1 MLDKKLENKHNPS
14 ILFLATYWN
23 LSLINGN
30 LEKKK
35 SSKSGE
41 FWPFSPWKIL
51 CIGRNHIFSGRNLA
65 KFRQKGKK
73 KKEKKNSA
81 LHARDVD

>member
-30 LEKKK
+30 LEKNKN
-35 SSKSGE
+35 
-41 FWPFSPWKIL
+41 L
-51 CIGRNHIFSGRNLA
+51 RNLA
-65 KFRQKGKK
+65 NFGHFLHGK
-73 KKEKKNSA
+73 SF
-81 LHARDVD
+81 V